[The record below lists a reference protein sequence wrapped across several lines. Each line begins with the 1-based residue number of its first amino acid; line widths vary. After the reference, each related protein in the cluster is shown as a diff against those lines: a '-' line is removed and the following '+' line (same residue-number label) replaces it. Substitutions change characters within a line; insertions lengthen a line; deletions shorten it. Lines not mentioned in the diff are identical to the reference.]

1 MEWNIG
7 LKMITLH
14 QCVTFKIICPFAIWA
29 IIYYNLPM
37 NDSDKI
43 AILIDA
49 DNTQLQKLDAIMT
62 EISTRGR
69 IVVKRAYGNW
79 KKRTLNKWENELKRL
94 GIKAE
99 QQFDYVT
106 GKNAT
111 DMALVIDAMDLLSS
125 NRFDSFVIVSSDSDF
140 TPLAI
145 RLHESGANIIGI
157 GVQTTPQSF
166 RNACDDFLFL
176 ENLTTV
182 DTPDAQDLEHTV
194 AKTQRHSSAKHQ
206 NQGSNTQQT
215 QAIAQPQASTTAQGT
230 SPAIPQT
237 TTQAPARKQ
246 KVTKDIHNLIHK
258 AFETYQ
264 DNDGLADVSAA
275 GSYIKRAKPDFDT
288 RTYGHPKLSNLLEA
302 FPTRYQ
308 VIRTPNKNN
317 GTSIYFR
324 CLDE

>member
-1 MEWNIG
+1 
-7 LKMITLH
+7 
-14 QCVTFKIICPFAIWA
+14 
-29 IIYYNLPM
+29 M

-79 KKRTLNKWENELKRL
+79 KKRNLNKWENELKRL

-99 QQFDYVT
+99 QQFDYVS

-125 NRFDSFVIVSSDSDF
+125 NAFDSFVLVSSDSDF

-145 RLHESGANIIGI
+145 RLHESGANIVGI
-157 GVQTTPQSF
+157 GVQTTPESF

-176 ENLTTV
+176 ENLTN
-182 DTPDAQDLEHTV
+182 DDASE
-194 AKTQRHSSAKHQ
+194 
-206 NQGSNTQQT
+206 
-215 QAIAQPQASTTAQGT
+215 
-230 SPAIPQT
+230 PAEPAEKAT
-237 TTQAPARKQ
+237 ESKAPVKKDSDKKAPAKKQ
-246 KVTKDIHNLIHK
+246 KVPKDIHSLLRK
-258 AFETYQ
+258 AYDTYQ
-264 DNDGLADVSAA
+264 DNDGYADVSAA

-288 RTYGHPKLSNLLEA
+288 RTYGHSKLSGLLEA
-302 FPTRYQ
+302 FPTRYE
-308 VIRTPNKNN
+308 VIRTPGKNN
-317 GTSIYFR
+317 STYISYKCI
-324 CLDE
+324 D

>member
-1 MEWNIG
+1 
-7 LKMITLH
+7 
-14 QCVTFKIICPFAIWA
+14 
-29 IIYYNLPM
+29 M

-79 KKRTLNKWENELKRL
+79 KKRNLNKWENELKRL

-99 QQFDYVT
+99 QQFDYVS

-125 NRFDSFVIVSSDSDF
+125 DAFDSFVLVSSDSDF

-145 RLHESGANIIGI
+145 RLHDSGANIVGI
-157 GVQTTPQSF
+157 GVQTTPESF

-176 ENLTTV
+176 ENLTTD
-182 DTPDAQDLEHTV
+182 DTPETPEVSDKSYES
-194 AKTQRHSSAKHQ
+194 K
-206 NQGSNTQQT
+206 
-215 QAIAQPQASTTAQGT
+215 
-230 SPAIPQT
+230 
-237 TTQAPARKQ
+237 APAKKDGEKKPASSKKP
-246 KVTKDIHNLIHK
+246 KVPKDVHNLLRK
-258 AFETYQ
+258 AYDTYQ
-264 DNDGLADVSAA
+264 DNDGYADVSAA

-288 RTYGHPKLSNLLEA
+288 RTYGHSKLSSLLEA
-302 FPTRYQ
+302 FPTRYE
-308 VIRTPNKNN
+308 VIRTPGKNN
-317 GTSIYFR
+317 STFISYKCI
-324 CLDE
+324 D